1 MPSFL
6 RGLTEQKRAPLN
18 PVPRAVS
25 NSRSGLATA
34 IPNMQIWDIDQ
45 ALFQGYERVIWVYR
59 CVDTIAS
66 NSSYV
71 PMIIRKYND
80 KDGTVIEDPHLY
92 SLLNRRP
99 NRYETAQ
106 QFRYRMASQLLLSRR
121 GVFIEVVKNRAGRP
135 AELHLLPPG
144 MTRPV
149 PDAKEYVSGY
159 IVQTQQQGT
168 VELEP
173 DQVIWIKAKPH
184 PTDVYAQMTPLVA
197 AGLAIDTDWLARLYN
212 RNFLANDGRP
222 GMLVAVQGQLMP
234 EDAEEIRRRFSGGP
248 TAAGQTTV
256 IEADGISATDMSAS
270 PRDVQYA
277 EAVRGSKDDIL
288 LAFGVPESVM
298 GNASGRTFDNADAE
312 GEVFWTATMQPF
324 MDSMATGFDILT
336 ENGLEDD
343 LYVAYDYSVIDVLQ
357 RQTRIRHDKAL
368 NEFQSGVMTIDEY
381 LSIVGK
387 EPFDV
392 PGTRVL
398 WIPQG
403 NVPVGKNE
411 EDTKAAAALMPV
423 GMAQPANPEEESFR
437 GATMGTELG
446 QRRFQNELQA
456 RALRLAGR
464 KNLPLDQ
471 TDQNSPSDQI
481 DPTSESPET
490 KITPGSVRAKPHERI
505 QGSDTN
511 PEGSASGRAGKETID
526 LDSSIESALA
536 NKVKEHNDAVAD
548 KPEWS
553 RATIG
558 ALRSV
563 YRRGAGAFSSS
574 HRPGMTRNQWAM
586 ARVNAY
592 LHLLRTGKPKNPKYT
607 TDNDLLPK
615 DHPRKSESKSL
626 DIDGGEVIEF
636 KAFRHP
642 YESARTAVEA
652 EIGGV
657 LNAWSKRQE
666 RSVIERLGG
675 VKARKHTRHWEGEAG
690 TKALDAVYVVNPD
703 QWAEDLVSDLADL
716 LRAIGEKEAMKA
728 ARQLQRAGIIDRIIE
743 DGQGFPNERT
753 ALDKI
758 LGGRGLMRQA
768 ALDGPVSAVE
778 DMIRE
783 SAMRQSQKVIDRI
796 TELDAQGASLD
807 DIKKE
812 VRKMIG
818 SRSSWKRGLSVAS
831 ATSIMEGARNEIYA
845 KGGRHVQRIWRTMRD
860 ERVRPSHRKAHGQK
874 RVGANAFRVGGWP
887 LKYPG
892 DLTAPIDETANCRCW
907 VEFQVR
913 DAQ

>member
-6 RGLTEQKRAPLN
+6 RGLIEEKKAPLN
-18 PVPRAVS
+18 PIPRAVS
-25 NSRSGLATA
+25 NSRTGLATA
-34 IPNMQIWDIDQ
+34 VPNMQIWDIDQ

-59 CVDTIAS
+59 CVDAIAS
-66 NSSYV
+66 NSSYI
-71 PMIIRKYND
+71 PMIVRRYRD
-80 KDGTVIEDPHLY
+80 KDGQVIDDPHLY
-92 SLLNRRP
+92 ALLNRRP

-144 MTRPV
+144 MTRPI
-149 PDAKEYVSGY
+149 PDPKEYVSGY

-173 DQVIWIKAKPH
+173 DQVIWIKSKPH

-197 AGLAIDTDWLARLYN
+197 AGMAVDTDWLARLYN

-222 GMLVAVQGQLMP
+222 GMLIAVQGQLMP

-270 PRDVQYA
+270 PRDIQYL
-277 EAVRGSKDDIL
+277 EAVRGSKEDIL
-288 LAFGVPESVM
+288 LAFGVPESVL

-312 GEVFWTATMQPF
+312 AEVFWTATMQPF
-324 MDSMATGFDILT
+324 MDSMATGFDVLT
-336 ENGLEDD
+336 DNGLDDD
-343 LYVAYDYSVIDVLQ
+343 LYVAYDYSTIDVLQ
-357 RQTRIRHDKAL
+357 RQTRIKHEKAL
-368 NEFQSGVMTIDEY
+368 NEFQSGLITIDEY
-381 LSIVGK
+381 MRITGK
-387 EPFDV
+387 EQFDV

-423 GMAQPANPEEESFR
+423 GMAQPADPSEEAFR

-471 TDQNSPSDQI
+471 IDPQYPTDQP
-481 DPTSESPET
+481 DPISELPET
-490 KITPGSVRAKPHERI
+490 K
-505 QGSDTN
+505 
-511 PEGSASGRAGKETID
+511 ET
-526 LDSSIESALA
+526 
-536 NKVKEHNDAVAD
+536 
-548 KPEWS
+548 
-553 RATIG
+553 
-558 ALRSV
+558 
-563 YRRGAGAFSSS
+563 
-574 HRPGMTRNQWAM
+574 
-586 ARVNAY
+586 
-592 LHLLRTGKPKNPKYT
+592 
-607 TDNDLLPK
+607 
-615 DHPRKSESKSL
+615 KSL
-626 DIDGGEVIEF
+626 DGDDDATVIEF

-642 YESARTAVEA
+642 YESARTSVEA

-675 VKARKHTRHWEGEAG
+675 VKARKHTRHWDGEAG
-690 TKALDAVYVVNPD
+690 MKALDAVYVVNPE

-728 ARQLQRAGIIDRIIE
+728 ARQLQKAGVIDRIIE
-743 DGQGFPNERT
+743 DGQGVPNERT
-753 ALDKI
+753 ALDRI

-768 ALDGPVSAVE
+768 ALDGPVRAVE
-778 DMIRE
+778 EMIRA

-860 ERVRPSHRKAHGQK
+860 ERVRPTHRRAHGQK

-892 DLTAPIDETANCRCW
+892 DLTAPIEETANCRCW

>member
-6 RGLTEQKRAPLN
+6 RGLIEEKKAPLN
-18 PVPRAVS
+18 PIPRAVS
-25 NSRSGLATA
+25 NSRTGLATA
-34 IPNMQIWDIDQ
+34 IPNMQAWDIDQ

-59 CVDTIAS
+59 CVDAIAS

-71 PMIIRKYND
+71 PMVVREYSD
-80 KDGTVIEDPHLY
+80 KDGKTIDDPHLY

-121 GVFIEVVKNRAGRP
+121 GVFIEIVKNRAGRP

-144 MTRPV
+144 MTRPI
-149 PDAKEYVSGY
+149 PDPKEYVSGY

-184 PTDVYAQMTPLVA
+184 PTDVYAQMTPLVS

-256 IEADGISATDMSAS
+256 IEAEGISATDMSAS

-277 EAVRGSKDDIL
+277 EAVRGSKEDIL

-324 MDSMATGFDILT
+324 MDSIATAFDVLT
-336 ENGLEDD
+336 EDGLQDN
-343 LYVAYDYSVIDVLQ
+343 LYVANDYSVIDVLQ

-368 NEFQSGVMTIDEY
+368 NEFQAGVMTIDEY
-381 LSIVGK
+381 LTTIGK

-403 NVPVGKNE
+403 NVAVGKND
-411 EDTKAAAALMPV
+411 EDTKAAAALVPV
-423 GMAQPANPEEESFR
+423 GQGMPANPEEEAFA
-437 GATMGTELG
+437 GATAGTELG

-471 TDQNSPSDQI
+471 TDQQPPIDQA
-481 DPTSESPET
+481 DQTLELPET
-490 KITPGSVRAKPHERI
+490 KALEP
-505 QGSDTN
+505 
-511 PEGSASGRAGKETID
+511 
-526 LDSSIESALA
+526 LD
-536 NKVKEHNDAVAD
+536 
-548 KPEWS
+548 
-553 RATIG
+553 AT
-558 ALRSV
+558 
-563 YRRGAGAFSSS
+563 
-574 HRPGMTRNQWAM
+574 
-586 ARVNAY
+586 
-592 LHLLRTGKPKNPKYT
+592 
-607 TDNDLLPK
+607 
-615 DHPRKSESKSL
+615 
-626 DIDGGEVIEF
+626 VIEF

-657 LNAWSKRQE
+657 LSAWSRRQE

-675 VKARKHTRHWEGEAG
+675 VKARKHTRHWEGESG

-728 ARQLQRAGIIDRIIE
+728 ARQLQRAGVIDRLIE

-768 ALDGPVSAVE
+768 ALDNPIRAVE

-796 TELDAQGASLD
+796 TELDAEGASLD

-812 VRKMIG
+812 VRKMVG
-818 SRSSWKRGLSVAS
+818 SRSSWKRGLSVAA

-860 ERVRPSHRKAHGQK
+860 ERVRPSHRRAHGQT
-874 RVGANAFRVGGWP
+874 RVGSNAFRVGGWP
-887 LKYPG
+887 LQYPG
-892 DLTAPIDETANCRCW
+892 DLTAPIEETANCRCW